1 MIIIVM
7 DLLGG
12 VVIGCLYGEGKEK
25 VGKGGNIERS
35 S

>member
-1 MIIIVM
+1 MITIVM

-12 VVIGCLYGEGKEK
+12 AVTGCSHGEGKEK